1 MPAAVAAAQGIK
13 MRLRSAVLSCAL
25 MGLGFCAPLKAETAE
40 SFRLADWEVEAAI
53 PRPPLDAALP
63 LTAADFGLAAFPP
76 SPLLAEH
83 MTQDPAVAG
92 VPLADDEHPDAA
104 LAPTPVIPEPSAA
117 ELAAIPDDPPSLV
130 ENGQPDP
137 AITVQRV
144 ARALQTALA
153 RPEGDR
159 ALQALAAFYAERRY
173 EPLFVQDGVL
183 SPRGRAALTRLGQ
196 AGDDGLD
203 PAAYRF
209 AMPEGARTAESVAR
223 LEVALARAVALY
235 AAQASAGRTDPG
247 KLSAYFDVRP
257 PRIEPAQALAELAK
271 TTDAVATTAALD
283 AFNPP
288 HEGFR
293 RLRAKLIEMRGERRE
308 MSDSPLIR
316 RNALRE
322 RDLVANLERWRWL
335 PRDLGQAHIWV
346 NSPSYQVEVVQNGR
360 VIHHTRAV
368 MGRAETQ
375 TPIFSDAMS
384 HIVFNPYWHVPHSIV
399 RRSMLSGAARN
410 GGYFARR
417 GIQVVQ
423 GGRVVDASTINWA
436 SANIGRYAFRQP
448 PGAANALGKMK
459 FMFPNRHA
467 IYLHD
472 TPSRQYFGQSYRAL
486 SNGCVR
492 VQNPEALAEVLL
504 NLGLPGETWSSTR
517 IQGLYG
523 PNERTVRFKQ
533 TVPIH
538 LVYFTMTVDSTG
550 SLVEY
555 ADIYGHNARVR
566 AVLAGTRG

>member
-1 MPAAVAAAQGIK
+1 MPAAVAAAQGIN

-25 MGLGFCAPLKAETAE
+25 MGLGFSATLKAETAE

-53 PRPPLDAALP
+53 PLPPVDLAQQP
-63 LTAADFGLAAFPP
+63 LVAADFGLAAFPT
-76 SPLLAEH
+76 SPLLADH

-92 VPLADDEHPDAA
+92 MPIADDEHPDAA

-144 ARALQTALA
+144 ARALQAALA

-159 ALQALAAFYAERRY
+159 ALQALGGFYAERRY

-203 PAAYRF
+203 PAAFRF

-257 PRIEPAQALAELAK
+257 PRIEPAQALADIAK
-271 TTDAVATTAALD
+271 AADTATALD
-283 AFNPP
+283 ALNPP

-308 MSDSPLIR
+308 MSDSAPIR

-322 RDLVANLERWRWL
+322 RDLIANLERWRWL

-399 RRSMLSGAARN
+399 RRSMLGGATRN

-504 NLGLPGETWSSTR
+504 NLGLPGENWTNTR

-533 TVPIH
+533 AVPIH

>member
-1 MPAAVAAAQGIK
+1 MGVGI
-13 MRLRSAVLSCAL
+13 SGPSQ
-25 MGLGFCAPLKAETAE
+25 AETAE
-40 SFRLADWEVEAAI
+40 TFRLADWEVEASI
-53 PRPPLDAALP
+53 PRPPLDAVAP
-63 LTAADFGLAAFPP
+63 LAATDFGLAAFPP
-76 SPLLAEH
+76 SPLMGEH
-83 MTQDPAVAG
+83 SQPDPAIAG
-92 VPLADDEHPDAA
+92 VPLADDEHPDTA
-104 LAPTPVIPEPSAA
+104 LAPPPVIPPPSAA

-144 ARALQTALA
+144 AQALQNLLAKAGGERTALQ
-153 RPEGDR
+153 P
-159 ALQALAAFYAERRY
+159 LATFYAERRY

-183 SPRGRAALTRLGQ
+183 SGRGRAVLTRIGQ

-203 PAAYRF
+203 PVAFRIVL
-209 AMPEGARTAESVAR
+209 PEGARNAESVAR
-223 LEVALARAVALY
+223 LEIALARAVSLY
-235 AAQASAGRTDPG
+235 AAQASAGRTDPA
-247 KLSAYFDVRP
+247 KLSAYFDVHP
-257 PRIEPAQALAELAK
+257 PRIETAQALGDLARSS
-271 TTDAVATTAALD
+271 DATATVE

-308 MSDSPLIR
+308 MSDSPGIR

-346 NSPSYQVEVVQNGR
+346 NSPTYSVEVMQNGR
-360 VIHHTRAV
+360 IIHQTRAV

-399 RRSMLSGAARN
+399 RRSMLSGATRN

-423 GGRVVDASTINWA
+423 AGRVVDASTINWGA
-436 SANIGRYAFRQP
+436 ANIGRYAFRQP

-504 NLGLPGETWSSTR
+504 NLGLPGEAWSHGR

-523 PNERTVRFKQ
+523 ANERTVRFRQ
-533 TVPIH
+533 AVPIH
-538 LVYFTMTVDSTG
+538 LVYFTMTVDSAG

-555 ADIYGHNARVR
+555 EDIYGHNARVR
-566 AVLAGTRG
+566 AVLASARS